1 MLRPLQSALDLAL
14 LLESLSPP
22 PGAPPEWEAVRR
34 TSAAKARAAA
44 RTELRGGVR
53 RTVEQR
59 PRLHKGGILGE
70 LLVIARAP
78 SLEQARV
85 AALRLHDAVGRS
97 RIVGERRAT

>member
-1 MLRPLQSALDLAL
+1 MRRPPQSALDLAL

-53 RTVEQR
+53 RTVER
-59 PRLHKGGILGE
+59 PRLHKAAILGE
-70 LLVIARAP
+70 LLVIARA
-78 SLEQARV
+78 SGMEQAKA
-85 AALRLHDAVGRS
+85 AALRLHDAVKRS

>member
-1 MLRPLQSALDLAL
+1 MLRHPQSALDLAL

-34 TSAAKARAAA
+34 ASAAKARAAA

-53 RTVEQR
+53 RTVER
-59 PRLHKGGILGE
+59 PRLHKGDILGE